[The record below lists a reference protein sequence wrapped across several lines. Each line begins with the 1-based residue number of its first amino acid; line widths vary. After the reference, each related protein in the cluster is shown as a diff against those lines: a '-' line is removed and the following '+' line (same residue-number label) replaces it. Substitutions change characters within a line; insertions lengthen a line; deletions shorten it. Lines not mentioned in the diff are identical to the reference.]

1 MYLKMDRRELRLLVE
16 RYCHLGLKNQV
27 ILDFLKNR
35 HGIPISLSTLKRRLR
50 DYGLKINE
58 LWINYKQN
66 LRAYQPVYKYSKS
79 DKRHFHAQYERQ
91 NLYSGMW
98 LLLSTLVIRK
108 IVWVNKK
115 KKETWMHFQAG
126 QMHLW
131 DLAELKITWH
141 GMVEL
146 PHQFFSSYFWCI
158 FVSQ

>member
-1 MYLKMDRRELRLLVE
+1 MWTWWY
-16 RYCHLGLKNQV
+16 NW
-27 ILDFLKNR
+27 
-35 HGIPISLSTLKRRLR
+35 
-50 DYGLKINE
+50 INE

-79 DKRHFHAQYERQ
+79 DERHFHAQYERQ
-91 NLYSGMW
+91 NLYSRML

-108 IVWVNKK
+108 IVWVTKKKK

-131 DLAELKITWH
+131 DLTELEITWH

-146 PHQFFSSYFWCI
+146 PHQFISSCFWYI
-158 FVSQ
+158 FVSIVDHFFHLRSSVHCQLWLQLVRHERSCNAIFFAF